1 MANNQ
6 YGVINLN
13 IDNIKDTKDVYGHTA
28 SDDCIKIFATIIKE
42 YSPANSIVARTG
54 DGEYMVVMPYTVE
67 SQIESAASKFIRQAA
82 LIRGG
87 IYNLT
92 ISAGVAYAPS
102 HTSSVDEVI
111 MFSEIANTN
120 AAKEGKNQL
129 VIFTQKMIDD
139 IKEEHRWEN
148 EIEKAF
154 YDNEFVMFYQP
165 IVDLKK
171 ERIAKL
177 EALARWQH
185 PERGILSPWYFIN
198 RIERMSI
205 VHEFAYWVVEEVF
218 KDYNEFIKTRYC
230 VSIL

>member
-1 MANNQ
+1 
-6 YGVINLN
+6 
-13 IDNIKDTKDVYGHTA
+13 
-28 SDDCIKIFATIIKE
+28 
-42 YSPANSIVARTG
+42 
-54 DGEYMVVMPYTVE
+54 MVVMPYTVE

-102 HTSSVDEVI
+102 HSSSVDEVI

-120 AAKEGKNQL
+120 AAKQGKNQL
-129 VIFTQKMIDD
+129 VIFTQKMVDD

-185 PERGILSPWYFIN
+185 PERGILSPL
-198 RIERMSI
+198 
-205 VHEFAYWVVEEVF
+205 VLHQ
-218 KDYNEFIKTRYC
+218 
-230 VSIL
+230 